1 MEVVMNA
8 NSVKRILVPTDM
20 SEFSSLALEYAL
32 LFQKKLGSAVTLLFV
47 DEYST
52 IFAADYP
59 LGYSYFQYAS
69 ALKKQAQES
78 LQLYAKEH
86 VPETAQVTTRVVE
99 DSPAR
104 AIVATADDIQAD
116 LIIMGTHGRHGLR
129 RALLG
134 SVTERVLRE
143 TDRPVMTVAPQTHPV
158 VAAVKVG
165 TILCPVNY
173 TAVAHDALKQ
183 ASTLAQAFGAELVVL
198 HVSDHDAPRL
208 DSIEGEFSESVDPRA
223 RARTRYQKVVL
234 NGDPAELVLEVAD
247 QLAADLIVIGAQHK
261 RFSDATV
268 IGATTERIARFAKR
282 PVLTVIRRK
291 TTEQEAVNR
300 EPMAMAQLAR

>member
-1 MEVVMNA
+1 MEAVMHA
-8 NSVKRILVPTDM
+8 NSIKRILVPTDM
-20 SEFSSLALEYAL
+20 SEFSNLALEYAL
-32 LFQKKLGSAVTLLFV
+32 LFQKKLGSAITLLFI

-59 LGYSYFQYAS
+59 LGYYLENAS
-69 ALKKQAQES
+69 AAKKQAQES
-78 LQLYAKEH
+78 LRLYAKEH
-86 VPETAQVTTRVVE
+86 VPETAQVTALVVE

-104 AIVATADDIQAD
+104 AIVTTADDIQAD
-116 LIIMGTHGRHGLR
+116 LIIMGTHGRRGLR

-143 TDRPVMTVAPQTHPV
+143 TDRPVMTVAPQAHPA
-158 VAAVKVG
+158 VAGVKIG

-173 TAVAHDALKQ
+173 TAAARDALNQ
-183 ASTLAQAFGAELVVL
+183 ACTLTQAFGAELVVM
-198 HVSDHDAPRL
+198 HVSDQGAPSL
-208 DSIEGEFSESVDPRA
+208 DSIEEEFGYWVDPLV
-223 RARTRYQKVVL
+223 RARTHYQQVIV
-234 NGDPAELVLEVAD
+234 NGDPAARVLEVGD

-291 TTEQEAVNR
+291 TTEQEAANR
-300 EPMAMAQLAR
+300 EQAAALA